1 MRSSLPRAGRGF
13 TLVELLVVIAIIGV
27 LIALLLPAVQQAREA
42 ARRMQCSNQLKQLA
56 LSMHNYHDTYKL
68 FPPGSVNLSA
78 TAAANQNLTN
88 WAIAILPY
96 LEQPALFEQYDATVF
111 NSHANNLDVLK
122 TTLPA
127 MMCPSDVATD
137 VLVTPS
143 QLVATDI
150 APGSYKG
157 NMGRRFRGANG
168 YFDYPPYAGTY
179 TAAEKASI
187 GPLHVTGVNGLTCE
201 RFASISDGSTNTLL
215 IGEYHTKT
223 RPDCKTFWASSQ
235 NFHNLGAAQPESYTR
250 IPDWE
255 ACYIATGS
263 SQHWKCYRAFASL
276 HAAGTINFAMC
287 DGSVTLLPQTIDS
300 VVFEALSTIG
310 RSEVATLP

>member
-1 MRSSLPRAGRGF
+1 MPISSPRRMRGF

-42 ARRMQCSNQLKQLA
+42 ARRMQCSNQLKQLGLA
-56 LSMHNYHDTYKL
+56 MHNYHDTYQV
-68 FPPGSVNLSA
+68 FPPGSVNLS
-78 TAAANQNLTN
+78 TTSAANQNLTN

-96 LEQPALFEQYDATVF
+96 IEQAALYEQYDHSVH
-111 NSHANNLDVLK
+111 NSHASNEDVLK
-122 TTLPA
+122 TILPA
-127 MMCPSDVATD
+127 MLCPSDVGSE

-143 QLVATDI
+143 QLVGTDI

-157 NMGRRFRGANG
+157 NIGRRFRGANG

-179 TAAEKASI
+179 TAAERASI
-187 GPLHVTGVNGLTCE
+187 GPLHVSGVNGLTCE
-201 RFASISDGSTNTLL
+201 RFATITDGSTNTLL

-235 NFHNLGAAQPESYTR
+235 NFHNLAAAQPESYTR

-255 ACYIATGS
+255 ACYAATGN

-276 HAAGTINFAMC
+276 HAGGTVNFAMC
-287 DGSVTLLPQTIDS
+287 DGSVTNIPQTIDN
-300 VVFEALSTIG
+300 VVFEALSTIS
-310 RSEVATLP
+310 RNEVASLP